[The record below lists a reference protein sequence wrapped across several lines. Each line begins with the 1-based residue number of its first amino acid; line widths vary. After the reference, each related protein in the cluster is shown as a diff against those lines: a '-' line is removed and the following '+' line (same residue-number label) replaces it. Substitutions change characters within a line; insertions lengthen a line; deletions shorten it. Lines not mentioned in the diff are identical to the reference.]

1 VRTVALYALYLA
13 SGALGL
19 AYELLWMRQLTP
31 LFGATTLATTAAL
44 SAFQLGNLGF
54 DIPPLALQTLQC

>member
-19 AYELLWMRQLTP
+19 AYELLWMRQFTP
-31 LFGATTLATTAAL
+31 LFGGTTLATTAAL
-44 SAFQLGNLGF
+44 SRPRESSQ
-54 DIPPLALQTLQC
+54 